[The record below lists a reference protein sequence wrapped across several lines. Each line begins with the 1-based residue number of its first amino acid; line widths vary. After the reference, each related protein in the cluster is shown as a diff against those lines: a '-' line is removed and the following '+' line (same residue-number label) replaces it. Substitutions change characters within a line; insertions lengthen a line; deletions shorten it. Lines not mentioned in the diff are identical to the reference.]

1 MELDQQVFSVRGC
14 VESALDVLAEKASR
28 KKLDLIYSAH
38 PLVPDAIVCDPTRLR
53 QVIINLLSN
62 SVKVG
67 NAAARSHSRCSAL
80 CPTH

>member
-1 MELDQQVFSVRGC
+1 
-14 VESALDVLAEKASR
+14 VESALDVLAEKAAR

-62 SVKVG
+62 SVKVTIT
-67 NAAARSHSRCSAL
+67 ALLARRCAPL
-80 CPTH
+80 PLLTC